1 MKRLPLYFSFI
12 SFGTATLTIQ
22 IILIRELLVIFSG
35 NELSI
40 GLFLSQWLFAQ
51 AAGSSVFSKLRLS
64 DRNILRN
71 YVLLFTSFTGIFP
84 IIIFLIRIIKPTL
97 GILPGEQVSFFTL
110 SLISFIIFL
119 IPGFIGGALF
129 STACRL
135 YSGQKTDSVKNIS
148 YVYGLEAAGCLIGGL
163 LATYIGITYLYPIEI
178 AFGVIILGLISG
190 ILLLS
195 GFERTRHF
203 SRISSI
209 LTISSIL
216 ILVIWSLGGVETLRK
231 KSLSLQWQPYEVKDY
246 HNTVYG
252 NIIILQRSGQMD
264 VLLNGTPVAHL
275 PTPDIITIEEIAH
288 LSMLSHSTPHRVLL
302 LGNGIDGVIPEILK
316 HPVIQLDYVEPD
328 SVLLDRVA
336 KLMPD
341 GIIVNTD
348 PRLNIIYSDG
358 REFLNTSDK
367 KYDLI
372 ILNFPEPSTLNLN
385 RFYTSDFFYLCKLH
399 LSPSGILVFRIP
411 SSSTYLNQPSRKLNA
426 TLIRT
431 SQEIFQEQ
439 FIIPDDFTTIILSD
453 SSLSLSLPGT
463 WYQRQKERDLRTRLL
478 SELFFILKLDSLKSA
493 WYTSEIQN
501 VRIKPNNDLHPS
513 AVWYSLSV
521 WISLNEPGLLPVI
534 NIIEK
539 LKPEYII
546 ALIISLTLFAF
557 FSIKKYGSGNNSIIY
572 IPVFTTGFGGMSLSI
587 LLALLFQAC
596 YGYIYS
602 WLGFLVA
609 AFMTGLAL
617 GTLFSGVR
625 RGKNTYRRLLY
636 LELLFLLLLVVI
648 LVILSSDFY
657 LKNAAVYKY
666 LILFMATISGI
677 LVGAEFPA
685 SAELKAGLDKNF
697 ARSASGIYAVD
708 LLGACFGGIL
718 TSVIFIPVFGI
729 LETIY
734 ILLFLKTSS
743 IILLMSLRS
752 NIKY

>member
-1 MKRLPLYFSFI
+1 
-12 SFGTATLTIQ
+12 
-22 IILIRELLVIFSG
+22 
-35 NELSI
+35 
-40 GLFLSQWLFAQ
+40 
-51 AAGSSVFSKLRLS
+51 
-64 DRNILRN
+64 
-71 YVLLFTSFTGIFP
+71 
-84 IIIFLIRIIKPTL
+84 
-97 GILPGEQVSFFTL
+97 
-110 SLISFIIFL
+110 
-119 IPGFIGGALF
+119 
-129 STACRL
+129 
-135 YSGQKTDSVKNIS
+135 
-148 YVYGLEAAGCLIGGL
+148 
-163 LATYIGITYLYPIEI
+163 
-178 AFGVIILGLISG
+178 
-190 ILLLS
+190 
-195 GFERTRHF
+195 
-203 SRISSI
+203 
-209 LTISSIL
+209 
-216 ILVIWSLGGVETLRK
+216 
-231 KSLSLQWQPYEVKDY
+231 
-246 HNTVYG
+246 
-252 NIIILQRSGQMD
+252 MD

-288 LSMLSHSTPHRVLL
+288 LSMLSHSTPHKVLL
-302 LGNGIDGVIPEILK
+302 LGNGIDGVLPEILK

-341 GIIVNTD
+341 GIIVNID

-358 REFLNTSDK
+358 REFLNTSNK

-426 TLIRT
+426 ALIHT

-463 WYQRQKERDLRTRLL
+463 WYQRQTERDLRTRLL

-534 NIIEK
+534 NIIGK

-557 FSIKKYGSGNNSIIY
+557 FIIKKYGSGNNSIIY

-625 RGKNTYRRLLY
+625 RGKNTYRRLIY